1 MLYKASPRTDIR
13 MEGVFLTGLLLPH
26 EEGYPPPP
34 KDRTDEMRQKI
45 LLAGHMVINI
55 GFVSFTV

>member
-13 MEGVFLTGLLLPH
+13 MEGVFLSGLLLPH
-26 EEGYPPPP
+26 EEGYPPP